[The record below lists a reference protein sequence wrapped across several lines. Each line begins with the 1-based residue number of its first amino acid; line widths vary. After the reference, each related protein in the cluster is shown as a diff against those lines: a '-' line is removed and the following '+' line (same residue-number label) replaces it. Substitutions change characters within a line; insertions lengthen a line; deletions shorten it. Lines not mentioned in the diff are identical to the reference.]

1 MKKGTK
7 LYSLL
12 TETCPKCHEGKVFIY
27 KNPYN
32 LAHFTEMHGS
42 CPKCGQS
49 FRPEPGFYYGAG
61 YVSYALGVA
70 LVVTLSVG
78 MSFWIPFFK
87 NFELYATV
95 NIGATILLAPI
106 MFRQSRVGWLNFF
119 FKYDPKA
126 VENHELAQRQRETA

>member
-12 TETCPKCHEGKVFIY
+12 TETCPTCHEGKVFVY

-32 LAHFTEMHGS
+32 LAHFTEMNGS
-42 CPKCGQS
+42 CKKCGQS

-61 YVSYALGVA
+61 YVSYAWGVA
-70 LVVTLSVG
+70 IVVTLSVA

-87 NFELYATV
+87 NFEIYAVV
-95 NIGATILLAPI
+95 NIGVTILLAPLI
-106 MFRQSRVGWLNFF
+106 FRQSRVGWLNFF

-126 VENHELAQRQRETA
+126 IEKHQLAHAEEKV